1 MEALKGSVG
10 VGVGPW
16 VRGRSLLCSFH
27 GLWRSGCLLSL
38 WPNGTGVERLCFGF
52 LLAGDGGEELAPA
65 GAPAVQVMMLKAR

>member
-1 MEALKGSVG
+1 MGCG
-10 VGVGPW
+10 G
-16 VRGRSLLCSFH
+16 RGLL
-27 GLWRSGCLLSL
+27 GL